1 MDTFDTIHRIA
12 VERLRLAP
20 ERLLRATTL
29 GEAGIDSLSAIDL
42 ILAIETRFSIAID
55 AEEMDRVRSLR
66 DLAVL
71 VDRIITR
78 KAHTHDA

>member
-12 VERLRLAP
+12 VERLRLPP

-29 GEAGIDSLSAIDL
+29 SDAGIDSLSAIDL

-55 AEEMDRVRSLR
+55 AEEVDRVQSLR

-78 KAHTHDA
+78 KAHAHGA

>member
-12 VERLRLAP
+12 VERLRLPP

-29 GEAGIDSLSAIDL
+29 SDAGIDSLSAIDL

-55 AEEMDRVRSLR
+55 ADDVDRVRSLR

-78 KAHTHDA
+78 KAHAHGA

>member
-55 AEEMDRVRSLR
+55 AEDMDRVRSLR